1 MEEPQILPTSA
12 IKQNYSK
19 LLWLTELSFMVKA
32 QGIPIPAP
40 IWSKILVMP
49 YSPWVTYL
57 FSVWPHIKLILNYI
71 NSSNSI
77 WVKHRLEQNKVVFFP
92 LTQLI
97 FSLEKCFYEHVY
109 VFSNGEHYESLFS
122 LLEFQL
128 FYFFIKGAHHGRNK
142 NFGEKFWAICIKD
155 RREIICCW

>member
-109 VFSNGEHYESLFS
+109 AQWWALWIFIFSTWISIILFFHKRS
-122 LLEFQL
+122 SPW
-128 FYFFIKGAHHGRNK
+128 
-142 NFGEKFWAICIKD
+142 EK
-155 RREIICCW
+155 